1 MPDPKEFDEKF
12 LDERTGETVLRIK
25 VPEKYIAD
33 VENPVAENAAQA
45 NNFLSVCRQIE
56 QLTRIKATA
65 FDKATAAEGD
75 IAKIVIRTRESM
87 GLDSSWV
94 YNIPLKS
101 MEKREPPPDSATIGQ
116 GIPGPEAVIPGPEA
130 LR

>member
-1 MPDPKEFDEKF
+1 MSDPVKFDEKF

-33 VENPVAENAAQA
+33 VEKPVTINAQSA
-45 NNFLSVCRQIE
+45 NNFLAISRQIE
-56 QLTRIKATA
+56 QLTRSRSVE

-94 YNIPLKS
+94 YNIPMKS
-101 MEKREPPPDSATIGQ
+101 MEKREPPPDSALIGQ
-116 GIPGPEAVIPGPEA
+116 GVPGQIPGPEAE
-130 LR
+130 R